1 MYVGSAKTLYSS
13 SYGRKEVRICMFV
26 GSINTAPGGYSR
38 LAAFGI
44 HFAIGAYSTVLACSA
59 LYTINPLCLVDSIAL

>member
-1 MYVGSAKTLYSS
+1 
-13 SYGRKEVRICMFV
+13 MFV
-26 GSINTAPGGYSR
+26 GSINTAPGGYSH

-59 LYTINPLCLVDSIAL
+59 LYTINPLCLVDSTAL